1 MVTFFHDLSQRLQGT
16 DGKHTNRAPSSAPHR
31 RRRNAQLHRLLASLC
46 AGLAIF
52 AALQCVRLTIST
64 QSVVIAAKS
73 IAKGGVISADSL
85 ALRDIPYDEALRS
98 VAHDIDEALRSVAH
112 DIDDAVG
119 LIAQVDIA
127 EGSIVTS
134 AMARASPVVPKGY
147 TAVEVRLA
155 SSADSLTIGD
165 TVTLSSATM
174 FSEATPETVPD
185 MDAVS
190 LRELCTG
197 AILTAKPSRNAD
209 GNTLAVFAMPPHE
222 AATVLQAQEYSAIIA
237 IIGS

>member
-16 DGKHTNRAPSSAPHR
+16 DGKHTNCAPSSAPHR

-98 VAHDIDEALRSVAH
+98 VAHDID
-112 DIDDAVG
+112 DAVG
-119 LIAQVDIA
+119 
-127 EGSIVTS
+127 
-134 AMARASPVVPKGY
+134 
-147 TAVEVRLA
+147 
-155 SSADSLTIGD
+155 
-165 TVTLSSATM
+165 
-174 FSEATPETVPD
+174 
-185 MDAVS
+185 
-190 LRELCTG
+190 
-197 AILTAKPSRNAD
+197 
-209 GNTLAVFAMPPHE
+209 
-222 AATVLQAQEYSAIIA
+222 
-237 IIGS
+237 

>member
-16 DGKHTNRAPSSAPHR
+16 DGKHTNRVSFSAPHR

-85 ALRDIPYDEALRS
+85 ALRDIPY
-98 VAHDIDEALRSVAH
+98 DEALRSVAH

-209 GNTLAVFAMPPHE
+209 GDTLAVFAMPPHE
-222 AATVLQAQEYSAIIA
+222 AATVLQSQEYSAIIA
-237 IIGS
+237 IVGS

>member
-1 MVTFFHDLSQRLQGT
+1 M
-16 DGKHTNRAPSSAPHR
+16 
-31 RRRNAQLHRLLASLC
+31 
-46 AGLAIF
+46 
-52 AALQCVRLTIST
+52 
-64 QSVVIAAKS
+64 
-73 IAKGGVISADSL
+73 
-85 ALRDIPYDEALRS
+85 
-98 VAHDIDEALRSVAH
+98 
-112 DIDDAVG
+112 
-119 LIAQVDIA
+119 DIA

-209 GNTLAVFAMPPHE
+209 GDTLAVFAMPPHE
-222 AATVLQAQEYSAIIA
+222 RQPYCRPKNTARSSPSSVRNGIPKRIRSTIMRNI
-237 IIGS
+237 

>member
-1 MVTFFHDLSQRLQGT
+1 M
-16 DGKHTNRAPSSAPHR
+16 
-31 RRRNAQLHRLLASLC
+31 
-46 AGLAIF
+46 
-52 AALQCVRLTIST
+52 
-64 QSVVIAAKS
+64 
-73 IAKGGVISADSL
+73 
-85 ALRDIPYDEALRS
+85 
-98 VAHDIDEALRSVAH
+98 
-112 DIDDAVG
+112 
-119 LIAQVDIA
+119 DIA

-237 IIGS
+237 IVGS

>member
-98 VAHDIDEALRSVAH
+98 VAHDID
-112 DIDDAVG
+112 DAVG

-147 TAVEVRLA
+147 TAA

>member
-1 MVTFFHDLSQRLQGT
+1 MVTFFHDLLQRLRGMDGRQTT
-16 DGKHTNRAPSSAPHR
+16 DGTRTAPYR
-31 RRRNAQLHRLLASLC
+31 RRRNARLHRLLAAVC
-46 AGLAIF
+46 AGLAMF

-64 QSVVIAAKS
+64 QPVVIAAQP
-73 IAKGGVISADSL
+73 IAKGSVITVDSL
-85 ALRDIPYDEALRS
+85 ALRDIPY
-98 VAHDIDEALRSVAH
+98 DEALRSVAH

-174 FSEATPETVPD
+174 FSGATPETVPD

-209 GNTLAVFAMPPHE
+209 GDTLAVFAMPPHE

-237 IIGS
+237 IVGS

>member
-73 IAKGGVISADSL
+73 IAKGGEISADSL
-85 ALRDIPYDEALRS
+85 ALRDIPY
-98 VAHDIDEALRSVAH
+98 DEALRSVAH

-134 AMARASPVVPKGY
+134 AMARASPKGY

-237 IIGS
+237 IVGS

>member
-98 VAHDIDEALRSVAH
+98 VAHDID
-112 DIDDAVG
+112 DAVG
-119 LIAQVDIA
+119 LI
-127 EGSIVTS
+127 

-147 TAVEVRLA
+147 TAVEVRVA

>member
-1 MVTFFHDLSQRLQGT
+1 MTLANVCKARTANTRT
-16 DGKHTNRAPSSAPHR
+16 A
-31 RRRNAQLHRLLASLC
+31 HRLRRLIDDDETRNCIVYLLRC
-46 AGLAIF
+46 APDLPYSRP
-52 AALQCVRLTIST
+52 CSVRLTIST

-98 VAHDIDEALRSVAH
+98 VAHDID
-112 DIDDAVG
+112 DAVG

-134 AMARASPVVPKGY
+134 AMARASPIVPKGY

-209 GNTLAVFAMPPHE
+209 GDTLAVFAMPPHE

-237 IIGS
+237 IVGS

>member
-1 MVTFFHDLSQRLQGT
+1 MNGDLFHDLSQRLQGT

-98 VAHDIDEALRSVAH
+98 VAHDID
-112 DIDDAVG
+112 DAVG

-127 EGSIVTS
+127 EGSIVTRPWLALPRCS
-134 AMARASPVVPKGY
+134 QRIYGGRSSVGEFRRQSDDWRYGDAFQRHDVQRGHAGNGTGYGCGVV
-147 TAVEVRLA
+147 T
-155 SSADSLTIGD
+155 
-165 TVTLSSATM
+165 
-174 FSEATPETVPD
+174 
-185 MDAVS
+185 
-190 LRELCTG
+190 
-197 AILTAKPSRNAD
+197 
-209 GNTLAVFAMPPHE
+209 
-222 AATVLQAQEYSAIIA
+222 
-237 IIGS
+237 

>member
-85 ALRDIPYDEALRS
+85 ALRDIPYDEA
-98 VAHDIDEALRSVAH
+98 
-112 DIDDAVG
+112 
-119 LIAQVDIA
+119 
-127 EGSIVTS
+127 
-134 AMARASPVVPKGY
+134 VVPKGY

>member
-98 VAHDIDEALRSVAH
+98 VAHDID
-112 DIDDAVG
+112 DAVG
-119 LIAQVDIA
+119 LVAQVDIA

-165 TVTLSSATM
+165 TVT
-174 FSEATPETVPD
+174 
-185 MDAVS
+185 

>member
-16 DGKHTNRAPSSAPHR
+16 DGKHTNRAPSSAPH

-98 VAHDIDEALRSVAH
+98 VAHDM
-112 DIDDAVG
+112 
-119 LIAQVDIA
+119 DIA